1 MCVAAGSSGGSL
13 TSSESFNN
21 FLYWRDPVPI
31 LEDIPKE
38 DMDKKEAE
46 ALAVSSEAGD
56 NNEKKKENSSEDVE
70 AAETAKDEDLP
81 DLEEAV
87 SSVAA
92 EDTITKDAN
101 TEDHLIAR
109 TNEGIITDEFKGKY
123 DLFYNLCS

>member
-1 MCVAAGSSGGSL
+1 
-13 TSSESFNN
+13 
-21 FLYWRDPVPI
+21 
-31 LEDIPKE
+31 
-38 DMDKKEAE
+38 MDKKEAE

-70 AAETAKDEDLP
+70 AENAKDEDLP

>member
-123 DLFYNLCS
+123 DLF

>member
-1 MCVAAGSSGGSL
+1 
-13 TSSESFNN
+13 
-21 FLYWRDPVPI
+21 
-31 LEDIPKE
+31 
-38 DMDKKEAE
+38 MDKKEAE

-123 DLFYNLCS
+123 DLF